1 MVTDPISDM
10 ITQVRNA
17 SRVGKP
23 QVVVSFS
30 NLKLALANVLK
41 KEGYLKN
48 VARNSRFSRNYITLD
63 IAYNDKG
70 ESKILEIER
79 VSKPSRRIYRKADEI
94 HTVRQGRGISI
105 ISTPKGLLT
114 DKEARQARLG
124 GELMCKVW

>member
-30 NLKLALANVLK
+30 NLKLALANILK

-63 IAYNDKG
+63 IAYDDKG
-70 ESKILEIER
+70 QSKILEIER

-94 HTVRQGRGISI
+94 HSVRQGRGVSI

-114 DKEARQARLG
+114 DKEARLARLG

>member
-10 ITQVRNA
+10 ITQVRNT

-94 HTVRQGRGISI
+94 HTVRQGRGICI

>member
-94 HTVRQGRGISI
+94 HTVRQGRGICI
-105 ISTPKGLLT
+105 ISTLKGLLT

>member
-63 IAYNDKG
+63 IAYDDKG
-70 ESKILEIER
+70 QSKILEIER

-94 HTVRQGRGISI
+94 HSVRQGRGVSI

-114 DKEARQARLG
+114 DKEARLARLG